1 MSSTSPF
8 ALPYLRET
16 LLLSKQQKTH
26 SRKIFYDVKFN
37 PYQHPSAVPT
47 FAAVGGRDVL
57 IGRTTYKGKTDSI
70 DVLAAYRDDEDDNN
84 ESQPDVLNSVC
95 WANIPSSPEIPL
107 LCVAGPSGKIKVLNA
122 ITGELTQTL
131 IGHGAEVNDLAT
143 HPLHSWIV
151 ASASGDNSIRLW
163 SLLPHRA
170 SNPCLYILGHGLAH
184 KEPILTCAFHQGG
197 RYILTGGL
205 DHMICLWSIPDLEN
219 TIRPSSPPEPEQ
231 SNSPSRSN
239 SRRNTPDSSPRL
251 DTSIIYFPHFLTTA
265 VHSNYVD
272 CVAFHGDL
280 ILSKACK
287 ENKIVLWSITNFS
300 SAGPPLPSSR
310 APKTHTFRDTRTAFV
325 PDSSTDIPPL
335 SFLLSFSCPHAD
347 PFYIRFALLQ
357 PAPTSPPTHPILAF
371 SNTNGHILFWDL
383 KRLELGWD
391 DGYRHPT
398 YLTKKTIT
406 STTKD
411 GLLHARPN
419 KRRRGAL
426 PPTFTSGSND
436 TPSIRSLSPDREG
449 SSNRSSSLVSSSTPA
464 TSAGTGAAQLP
475 PQQPRVNRKL
485 YDISDPFKPIKPH
498 HDIPLPKTWMTARQ
512 VAWSPPFHGGTP
524 EGEEVGYGGRYC
536 VVAGESAENGVL
548 CVLRRGP

>member
-1 MSSTSPF
+1 MSSNSPF

-16 LLLSKQQKTH
+16 LLLSKQQKNH
-26 SRKIFYDVKFN
+26 PRKIFYDVKFN
-37 PYQHPSAVPT
+37 PYQDPLVTPT

-57 IGRTTYKGKTDSI
+57 ICRTTYKGKTDSI
-70 DVLAAYRDDEDDNN
+70 DILAAYRDDEWDD
-84 ESQPDVLNSVC
+84 EDIQPDVLNSVC
-95 WANIPSSPEIPL
+95 WSHLPSFPDTPFV
-107 LCVAGPSGKIKVLNA
+107 CVAGPSGKIKVLNA
-122 ITGELTQTL
+122 TTGELTQTL
-131 IGHGAEVNDLAT
+131 IGHGAEINDLVT
-143 HPLHSWIV
+143 HPKFPWII
-151 ASASGDNSIRLW
+151 ASASGDNSVRLW

-170 SNPCLYILGHGLAH
+170 SNPCLYILGHGQAH
-184 KEPILTCAFHQGG
+184 KEPILTCAFHQTG
-197 RYILTGGL
+197 RYLLSGGL
-205 DHMICLWSIPDLEN
+205 DHMICLWTVPDLSN
-219 TIRPSSPPEPEQ
+219 TIQPSPPVALAETDTSSHPNSHKNSPEPSSGLE
-231 SNSPSRSN
+231 
-239 SRRNTPDSSPRL
+239 
-251 DTSIIYFPHFLTTA
+251 TSMIYFPHFLTTA

-300 SAGPPLPSSR
+300 STAPPLPSSR

-325 PDSSTDIPPL
+325 PDSSQTPPL
-335 SFLLSFSCPHAD
+335 NFLLSFSCPHAE
-347 PFYIRFALLQ
+347 PFYIRFSLL
-357 PAPTSPPTHPILAF
+357 PSAPTNPPTHPILAF

-411 GLLHARPN
+411 GLLHARPT
-419 KRRRGAL
+419 KRRKGI
-426 PPTFTSGSND
+426 PTFTGGSTND
-436 TPSIRSLSPDREG
+436 TPSIRSLSPEREG
-449 SSNRSSSLVSSSTPA
+449 SSHRSSSLISSTPA
-464 TSAGTGAAQLP
+464 TSASIGASIPAP
-475 PQQPRVNRKL
+475 PKVNRKL

-512 VAWSPPFHGGTP
+512 VAWSPTFRGGAN
-524 EGEEVGYGGRYC
+524 GEDVGYGGRYC